1 MSDPGLRPS
10 DSTSPWELIWE
21 GVDPGHEGH
30 REALTTLGNG
40 YFATRGALAWA
51 AADGVHYPGT
61 YVAGLYNRLTS
72 KVAATTVEHESVVN
86 LPSWLPVSFR
96 PADGDWVG
104 ASVVEVLSNRVV
116 LDLRRGLLHR
126 HLRVR
131 DRAGRVTTVAERRLV
146 SMAAPHIAALEVT
159 LTAQNWSGRM
169 QVRSGID
176 GGVTNSNVA
185 EDRLLSNRHLQTV
198 RSGDDAAE
206 TVWLEAATSWSQV
219 RIAVATRTRIDAAAA
234 RRLIADPDAVS
245 HEFFIDVAEG
255 QPVRLEKVAAVHT
268 SRDLAVGEP
277 VAAALASLA
286 GTEHFDL
293 LAAAHE
299 QTWAHL
305 WERFG
310 LEVATRSNAP
320 DAGVSNIVRL
330 HLFHLLQSASLHT
343 VDVDAGIAARGLHG
357 EGYRGHVFWDE
368 LFVFPFLNLRLPE
381 LTRALLLYRS
391 RRLPAARREASALGK
406 CGARFPWQSA
416 SDGTEQTPTG
426 LFNPRSGRW
435 MPDNSRRQHHVGL
448 AVAWNV
454 WQYYQTTS
462 DIQFL
467 RDHGAELLVEI
478 ARFWTSLASE
488 EPSDARFHIRGVM
501 GPDEYHDGYPDRP
514 GEGIDDNAYTNVL
527 VSWLLQRAVEV
538 RGLLDHHLADRQLWD
553 RLGVTDDEVRGWDRI
568 GRQLTVPFHGGLLSQ
583 FAGWELLEELDWAA
597 YRRRYDNI
605 GRLDLILEAEG
616 DSTNRYQLAKQADT
630 LMLFYLFSAPELEAL
645 VGHLGYRFDPA
656 TIPATVDYYV
666 ARTAN
671 GSTLSQLVHAWV
683 LARRDRAGS
692 WQLFGQSL
700 LADLDDTQG
709 GTTRE
714 GIHLGAMAGG
724 LDLLQRGYG
733 GIEIRD
739 DALWLDPCLPDDV
752 ASITFDI
759 VYRGHSLAVTIR
771 PENVTVTAEPCAAE
785 PIRVMLA
792 GRVFALKP
800 GQTIGQLLVRDR
812 PNGLSMP

>member
-1 MSDPGLRPS
+1 MSDPGLRTT
-10 DSTSPWELIWE
+10 DSTTGWELIWE
-21 GVDPGHEGH
+21 GNHPDHEGH

-40 YFATRGALAWA
+40 YLASRGALAWA
-51 AADGVHYPGT
+51 TADGVHYPGT

-72 KVAATTVEHESVVN
+72 IVAGTTVEHESLVN

-96 PADGDWVG
+96 PADGEWVAG
-104 ASVVEVLSNRVV
+104 DEIEVLSNRVV

-126 HLRVR
+126 DLRVR
-131 DRAGRVTTVAERRLV
+131 DGAGRATTVTERRLV
-146 SMAAPHIAALEVT
+146 SMAAPHIAALELT
-159 LTAQNWSGRM
+159 LTPENWSGRM
-169 QVRSGID
+169 EVRSGID

-185 EDRLLSNRHLQTV
+185 EDQLLSNRHLQTATT
-198 RSGDDAAE
+198 GDDGAE

-219 RIAVATRTRIDAAAA
+219 RIAVAARSRIDGAAA
-234 RRLIADPDAVS
+234 RRLVADPDAVS
-245 HEFFIDVAEG
+245 HEITIDVGEG
-255 QPVRLEKVAAVHT
+255 QPVRLDKVAAVHT
-268 SRDLAVGEP
+268 SRDMAVGEP

-286 GTEHFDL
+286 DAGSFDD
-293 LAAAHE
+293 LATAHE
-299 QTWAHL
+299 LAWRHL

-310 LEVATRSNAP
+310 LEVVPRSNGH
-320 DAGVSNIVRL
+320 DAGVPALVRL

-391 RRLPAARREASALGK
+391 RRLPAARREARALGRR
-406 CGARFPWQSA
+406 GARFPWQSA
-416 SDGTEQTPTG
+416 SDGTEQTPSG

-454 WQYYQTTS
+454 WQYYQTTA
-462 DIQFL
+462 DIHFL

-478 ARFWTSLASE
+478 ARFWTSLATE
-488 EPSDARFHIRGVM
+488 EPSISRFHIRGVM
-501 GPDEYHDGYPDRP
+501 GPDEYHDGYPGRP
-514 GEGIDDNAYTNVL
+514 GEGIDDNSYTNVL

-553 RLGVTDDEVRGWDRI
+553 RLAVTDDEVRLWGRI
-568 GRQLTVPFHGGLLSQ
+568 GGHLTVPFHGGLLSQ
-583 FAGWELLEELDWAA
+583 FEGWQRLDELDWVG
-597 YRRRYDNI
+597 YRRRYGNI

-616 DSTNRYQLAKQADT
+616 DSTNRYRLAKQADV
-630 LMLFYLFSAPELEAL
+630 LMLFYLFSAPELQVLLE
-645 VGHLGYRFDPA
+645 HLGYRFDPA

-692 WQLFGQSL
+692 WQLFGESL
-700 LADLDDTQG
+700 VADLDDTQG

-733 GIEIRD
+733 GIEVRD
-739 DALWLDPCLPDDV
+739 DALWLDPHLPDDV
-752 ASITFDI
+752 DSIAFDI
-759 VYRGHSLAVTIR
+759 VYRGHSLAVTIHS
-771 PENVTVTAEPCAAE
+771 EEFTVTAEPCAAD
-785 PIRVMLA
+785 PIRVVLA
-792 GRVFALKP
+792 GRPFEVKP
-800 GQTIGQLLVRDR
+800 GQTIEAIRGA
-812 PNGLSMP
+812 